1 MPGLDSAGVNADQ
14 ESPPSADPLAEREGT
29 GDGDG
34 GDAILGAAMEGLRRA
49 AEEVEHA
56 ASLAEALQH
65 SLLPE
70 QLPELA
76 GLAVAARY
84 LPGSA
89 DAEVGGDWYDVI
101 GLRDGQ
107 VGIAIGDVVGHGLD
121 AASRMARL
129 QNAMRAYALDGL
141 RPTLVLERMN
151 GFARELPGAPMAT
164 VLYAIVDPDQARLRF
179 AAAGHPPLLVI
190 GPDRAAYLAESPA
203 GSPLGVVP
211 FPAYE
216 EATIPLPEGSTVLL
230 YTDGLV
236 ERPGASLDEGLDW
249 LREFAADAPSHPDE
263 LCSALLR
270 ARFGAEPPR
279 DDVALLAVRLEP
291 ASADRLELTLAA
303 DPESLAPMRRRLAR
317 WLGAV
322 GAGETEAYEV
332 LVAGGEA
339 CANAVAHA
347 YAAGDASY
355 LLEASAGEGD
365 LELVVRDFGAWR
377 EPRSGS
383 QGRGLELIEALM
395 DEVEIERATSGT
407 TVRMRRR
414 LLGRAGGGA
423 RR

>member
-1 MPGLDSAGVNADQ
+1 VSADRDSA
-14 ESPPSADPLAEREGT
+14 PSADLVGEGET
-29 GDGDG
+29 ADDPGG
-34 GDAILGAAMEGLRRA
+34 GDVILGAAMEGLRRA

-56 ASLAEALQH
+56 ATVAETLQR

-70 QLPELA
+70 QLPELP

-107 VGIAIGDVVGHGLD
+107 AGIAIGDVVGHGLD

-129 QNAMRAYALDGL
+129 QNAMRAYALEGL
-141 RPTLVLERMN
+141 RPSLVLERMN

-164 VLYAIVDPDQARLRF
+164 LLYAIVDPDHARLRF
-179 AAAGHPPLLVI
+179 AAAGHPPLLVVTP
-190 GPDRAAYLAESPA
+190 GADAFLAESPA

-216 EATIPLPEGSTVLL
+216 ESTIPLLAGSTVLL

-236 ERPGASLDEGLDW
+236 ERTDASLDEGLDW
-249 LREFAADAPSHPDE
+249 LREFATTAPAHPDQ

-270 ARFGAEPPR
+270 ARFEDEPPR

-291 ASADRLELTLAA
+291 VSAERLELTMAA
-303 DPESLAPMRRRLAR
+303 EPESLAPMRRRLAR
-317 WLGAV
+317 WLGAT
-322 GAGETEAYEV
+322 GAGETESYEV
-332 LVAGGEA
+332 LVAAGEA
-339 CANAVAHA
+339 CSNAVAHA

-355 LLEASAGEGD
+355 VLEASADDGLLD
-365 LELVVRDFGAWR
+365 LVVRDFGRWR

-383 QGRGLELIEALM
+383 QGRGLELIEELM
-395 DEVEIERATSGT
+395 DEVEIDRAASGT
-407 TVRMRRR
+407 TVRMSRR
-414 LLGRAGGGA
+414 LAGASGEGRG
-423 RR
+423 